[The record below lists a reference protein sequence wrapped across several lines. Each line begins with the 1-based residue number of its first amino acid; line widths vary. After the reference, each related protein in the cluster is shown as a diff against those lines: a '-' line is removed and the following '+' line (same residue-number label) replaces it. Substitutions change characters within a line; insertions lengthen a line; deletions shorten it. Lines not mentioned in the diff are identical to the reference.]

1 MKFITLIMLLIFSL
15 WSQPI
20 QINKSSNQNSNQKLK
35 IAVMVAPSVI
45 GNYSL
50 SVYNVALATLMASKY
65 PFELVSYEM
74 ADESSSSISKTL
86 EKINNDSMHAILAP
100 LTLNGAT
107 NLLLV
112 GTNKVIFI
120 PTVHKRDVGACGP
133 NIVFGSIDYQ
143 AQIEA
148 LVPYMAKSLAVFYA
162 DSVVGKNLAQMT
174 QTIAAESKKGAISST
189 LYSIDTQGENIV
201 KYLGKP
207 AAFAKKSIVVH
218 LPVVKASMLAAH
230 LTFTGVREHN
240 ILSTQINFDPT
251 LITLT
256 QYNDR
261 KNMIIANSII
271 EQVPS
276 IYQTNELMNND
287 LSFDWINYTT
297 SVGTDYLI
305 SYLNDSDRLY
315 TMRLIDSQVI
325 YPVEL
330 MKPKEFGFE
339 PMQSK

>member
-1 MKFITLIMLLIFSL
+1 MKSITLFVLLIFSL
-15 WSQPI
+15 WAQPI
-20 QINKSSNQNSNQKLK
+20 QINDNSSHKLK
-35 IAVMVAPSVI
+35 IAIMVAPSVI

-50 SVYNVALATLMASKY
+50 STYNVALATLMASKY
-65 PFELVSYEM
+65 PFELISYEM
-74 ADESSSSISKTL
+74 ADESPTSISKAL
-86 EKINNDSMHAILAP
+86 EKINSNSMQAILAP

-107 NLLLV
+107 NLLSI
-112 GTNKVIFI
+112 GTDKMVFI
-120 PTVHKRDVGACGP
+120 PTVHKRDVGTCGP

-148 LVPYMAKSLAVFYA
+148 LVPYMAKSLAVFYG
-162 DSVVGKNLAQMT
+162 DSTVGKNLAHMT
-174 QTIAAESKKGAISST
+174 QTIASESKKGAITST
-189 LYSIDTQGENIV
+189 LYSVDTEGGNIV
-201 KYLGKP
+201 KYLGRP
-207 AAFAKKSIVVH
+207 AAFTKKSIVVH

-276 IYQTNELMNND
+276 IYEINALMNND
-287 LSFDWINYTT
+287 LTFDWINYTT

-305 SYLNDSDRLY
+305 SALTQTQRNYS
-315 TMRLIDSQVI
+315 MRLIDSQVI

-339 PMQSK
+339 PMQNK

>member
-1 MKFITLIMLLIFSL
+1 MKSITLLLFLVFFL
-15 WSQPI
+15 WAQPPI
-20 QINKSSNQNSNQKLK
+20 QINDNSSQKLK
-35 IAVMVAPSVI
+35 IAILVAPSVI

-50 SVYNVALATLMASKY
+50 STYNVALATLMASKY

-74 ADESSSSISKTL
+74 ADESPTSISKAL
-86 EKINNDSMHAILAP
+86 KKINNDSMQAILAP
-100 LTLNGAT
+100 LTLSGAT
-107 NLLLV
+107 NLLTV
-112 GTNKVIFI
+112 GTDKIVFI
-120 PTVHKRDVGACGP
+120 PTVHKRDIGASGP
-133 NIVFGSIDYQ
+133 NIIYGSIDYQ

-148 LVPYMAKSLAVFYA
+148 LEPYMAKSLAVFYG
-162 DSVVGKNLAQMT
+162 DSAVGKNLAHMT
-174 QTIAAESKKGAISST
+174 QTIASESKKGVISST
-189 LYSIDTQGENIV
+189 LYSVDTQGSNIV

-207 AAFAKKSIVVH
+207 SAFTKKSIVIH
-218 LPVVKASMLAAH
+218 LPVIKASMLAAH

-276 IYQTNELMNND
+276 IYEINALMNND
-287 LSFDWINYTT
+287 LTFDWINYTT

-305 SYLNDSDRLY
+305 SDLTQTQRMYS
-315 TMRLIDSQVI
+315 MRLIDSQVI
-325 YPVEL
+325 YPIEL

-339 PMQSK
+339 PMQIK